1 MVTPG
6 RRYGIPK
13 TDVERIMSHYGV
25 SEEEAC
31 RMIEEKGAT
40 ALLPDRGTGL
50 QQAVGQTTQTGS
62 MGLWVVI
69 GGALGTIVGS
79 LIGYAI
85 ARRKAA

>member
-6 RRYGIPK
+6 RRYGIYK

-31 RMIEEKGAT
+31 GMIEEKGAA

-50 QQAVGQTTQTGS
+50 QQTGQTTQTGS

-69 GGALGTIVGS
+69 GGALGTILGS